1 MHERKKGT
9 KENIMEKGKYT
20 NVAFSSVT
28 GVPKNSAHE
37 PIMVRNEKSHACKYV
52 LTAKIGD
59 FSCAEKAPL
68 KFSESNRRDYRS
80 CESATGAS
88 FTSLYI
94 KARRVGPDIST
105 AIVNVKTHVKS
116 LAIIQ
121 GWPRLDTS

>member
-1 MHERKKGT
+1 MLGGRDKLLGEWWRQRAAMHERKKET

-59 FSCAEKAPL
+59 FPCAEKAPL
-68 KFSESNRRDYRS
+68 KFSESNRMIP
-80 CESATGAS
+80 EIIGVAS
-88 FTSLYI
+88 LQ
-94 KARRVGPDIST
+94 
-105 AIVNVKTHVKS
+105 
-116 LAIIQ
+116 Q
-121 GWPRLDTS
+121 GQVSHLCI